1 MYKNLTTRCSRRT
14 FRDVPEGYFTELIR
28 KFNWPPSWKPASD
41 WGADSIK
48 HRDAAVRG
56 REQLQRLGRGSGT
69 VFGLSDKA
77 DALVAVFEANK
88 ARRK

>member
-1 MYKNLTTRCSRRT
+1 MYKALTPRRSRKT
-14 FRDVPEGYFTELIR
+14 FRTVEPGYFTELIR
-28 KFNWPPSWKPASD
+28 KFNFPPDWSPQTD
-41 WGADSIK
+41 WGKDSIA
-48 HRDAAVRG
+48 HRDSAVKG
-56 REQLQRLGRGSGT
+56 RENLQRLGRGSGT